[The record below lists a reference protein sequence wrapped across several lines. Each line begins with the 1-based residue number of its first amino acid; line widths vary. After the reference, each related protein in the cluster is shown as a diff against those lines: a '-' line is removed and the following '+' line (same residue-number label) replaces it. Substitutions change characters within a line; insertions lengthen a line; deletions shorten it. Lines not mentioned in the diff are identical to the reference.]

1 MGLDLFPNYSDPHS
15 ILQLHSIVYANKDM
29 LNYILHANFTL
40 FTKIYMNKCHKK
52 GSYVEYLNKYNF
64 MAHGFASLKLK

>member
-1 MGLDLFPNYSDPHS
+1 M
-15 ILQLHSIVYANKDM
+15 QTLHYLPD
-29 LNYILHANFTL
+29 
-40 FTKIYMNKCHKK
+40 KIYMNKCHKK